1 MNYYEVVLLKS
12 PLNSLTY
19 CSSQDIELFTKV
31 LIPLRGRKTSSE
43 AVVIKKVPK
52 PEYNCKDIEKITQY
66 YYSQQNIETAKFISQ
81 YYVCSLGEALS
92 VFTPFD
98 KRLALEVYSIEIN
111 DDITL
116 SSNQEKALEFCNKN
130 KTALLFANT
139 GSGKTEVYIKLIK
152 QTILDNKQA
161 ILLMPE
167 ISLTPQMEKR
177 LQKVFGSAIALWH
190 SKITK
195 KKKEAILEG
204 IQSGSIKL
212 IAGARSAL
220 FLPLKDLGLIIVDE
234 EHDES
239 YKSDQKP
246 RYHAKDL
253 SIYLGSNYNIQVV
266 LGSATPSI
274 TSFNKIPY
282 IRIKEKFFNSTTN
295 NIYFDESDLKLSD
308 PILSKIKQTID
319 QKKQVIIFLPTRA
332 NYKYQVCSDCGKAV
346 ECPYCSV
353 SMSLYS
359 ESRALKCHYCNYTQR
374 IPQNC
379 PSCHTGIIK
388 NSRLGTAEVV
398 SQLKEMFNDTKI
410 EQFDRDKVKTDKQL
424 RTILK
429 NFNDGDIDILVGT
442 QMLSKGHDYHNVS
455 LAVVLG
461 IDSVLNMESYKSR
474 EKALSL
480 CLQIAGRSGR
490 KENGEVIVQTQNKEF
505 FDYYLNETDYEDFL
519 SEELNFR
526 SILYP
531 PKVRLAKIIFSH
543 KNGIKA
549 QEEMIH
555 FKELAQKYDIQVIGF
570 GPSVVSKI
578 ANKYRFE
585 IFVRSQ
591 KVKPLL
597 QYLHSIDSA
606 IASIDMDTLS

>member
-12 PLNSLTY
+12 PLNRLTY
-19 CSSQDIELFTKV
+19 SSSQDIELFTKV
-31 LIPLRGRKTSSE
+31 LIPLGGRKTSSE

-52 PEYNCKDIEKITQY
+52 PEYNCKDIEKTTQY
-66 YYSQQNIETAKFISQ
+66 YYSQQNIEIAKFISQ

-98 KRLALEVYSIEIN
+98 KRLALEVHSIEIN

-308 PILSKIKQTID
+308 PILLKIKQTID
-319 QKKQVIIFLPTRA
+319 HKKQVIIFLPTRA

-519 SEELNFR
+519 REELNFR

-597 QYLHSIDSA
+597 QYLHSIDST

>member
-12 PLNSLTY
+12 PLNRLTY
-19 CSSQDIELFTKV
+19 SSSQDIELFTKV
-31 LIPLRGRKTSSE
+31 LIPLGGRKTSSE

-98 KRLALEVYSIEIN
+98 KNIVLEDQDIEIK

-116 SSNQEKALEFCNKN
+116 SSNQEQALEFCNKN
-130 KTALLFANT
+130 NTSLLFANT

-308 PILSKIKQTID
+308 PILLKIKQTID
-319 QKKQVIIFLPTRA
+319 HKKQVIIFLPTRA

-353 SMSLYS
+353 SMSLYT

-374 IPQNC
+374 IPPNC

-531 PKVRLAKIIFSH
+531 PKVRLAKVIFSH
-543 KNGIKA
+543 QNGIKA

-597 QYLHSIDSA
+597 QYLHSIDST

>member
-52 PEYNCKDIEKITQY
+52 PEYNCKDIEKTTQY

-308 PILSKIKQTID
+308 PILLKIKQTID

-531 PKVRLAKIIFSH
+531 PKVRLAKVIFSH
-543 KNGIKA
+543 QNGIKA

-597 QYLHSIDSA
+597 QYLHSIDST

>member
-12 PLNSLTY
+12 PLNRLTY
-19 CSSQDIELFTKV
+19 SSSQDIELFTKV
-31 LIPLRGRKTSSE
+31 LIPLRGRKTSTE
-43 AVVIKKVPK
+43 AVVIQKVPK

-66 YYSQQNIETAKFISQ
+66 CYSQQNIETAKFISQ

-98 KRLALEVYSIEIN
+98 KRLILEEQNIEIN

-116 SSNQEKALEFCNKN
+116 SLNQEQALEFCNNN
-130 KTALLFANT
+130 KTSLLFANT

-308 PILSKIKQTID
+308 PILLKIKQTID
-319 QKKQVIIFLPTRA
+319 HKKQVIIFLPTRA

-531 PKVRLAKIIFSH
+531 PKVRLAKVIFSH
-543 KNGIKA
+543 QNGIKA

-597 QYLHSIDSA
+597 QYLHSIDST

>member
-12 PLNSLTY
+12 PLNRLTY
-19 CSSQDIELFTKV
+19 SSSQDIELFTKV
-31 LIPLRGRKTSSE
+31 LIPLRGRKTSTE

-98 KRLALEVYSIEIN
+98 KRLILEEQNIEIN

-116 SSNQEKALEFCNKN
+116 SSNQEQALEFCNKN

-308 PILSKIKQTID
+308 PILLKIKQTID
-319 QKKQVIIFLPTRA
+319 HKKQVIIFLPTRA

-531 PKVRLAKIIFSH
+531 PKVRLAKVIFSH
-543 KNGIKA
+543 QNGIKA

-597 QYLHSIDSA
+597 QYLHSIDST